1 MIGNNFIN
9 LHSGRGSIMS
19 GNRRLFW
26 GIVDKIGA
34 LIDSGRYSPGSR
46 LPPERELAE
55 TFNVS
60 RPTVREAII
69 ALEVQEKVEV
79 KTGSG
84 VYVLKPVNQLGSDK
98 LINAFEVTQARALI
112 EGEVAAIAATTITED
127 ELARLKQT
135 LVDMENHHAIAAA
148 DKEFHHIIVTATR
161 NNAMILSVAN
171 LWKLRSS
178 TPEIIKD
185 YDSVCSKDNSQTL
198 AEHKAI
204 YQALKSGD
212 ASQARTAM
220 HSHFNRLINALF
232 EAVELRALEEIQR
245 KNSEKRGLYSIPNT
259 AN

>member
-1 MIGNNFIN
+1 M
-9 LHSGRGSIMS
+9 

-26 GIVDKIGA
+26 SIVEKIEA
-34 LIDSGRYSPGSR
+34 SIDSGVYSPGSR

-55 TFNVS
+55 MFNIS

-69 ALEVQEKVEV
+69 ALEVRKKVEV

-84 VYVLKPVNQLGSDK
+84 VYVLKTVNQASMQEK
-98 LINAFEVTQARALI
+98 VNAFEVTQARALI
-112 EGEVAAIAATTITED
+112 EGEVAAIAATTITEE
-127 ELARLKQT
+127 ELASLHQT
-135 LVDMENHHAIAAA
+135 LVDMENGQYIEAA
-148 DKEFHHIIVTATR
+148 DKAFHQIIARATR
-161 NNAMILSVAN
+161 NNAMILSAEN

-185 YDSVCSKDNSQTL
+185 YDSVCSKDNSKTL

-212 ASQARTAM
+212 ATLARSAM

-232 EAVELRALEEIQR
+232 DAIESRALEEIKR
-245 KNSEKRGLYSIPNT
+245 KNSEKRGLYSIPNST
-259 AN
+259 FS

>member
-1 MIGNNFIN
+1 
-9 LHSGRGSIMS
+9 MS

-26 GIVDKIGA
+26 SIVDKIET
-34 LIDSGRYSPGSR
+34 LIDSGMYSPGSR

-69 ALEVQEKVEV
+69 ALEVREKIEV

-84 VYVLKPVNQLGSDK
+84 VYVLKSVNQPSMQDK
-98 LINAFEVTQARALI
+98 VNAFEVTQARALI
-112 EGEVAAIAATTITED
+112 EGEVAAIAATTITKD
-127 ELARLKQT
+127 ELECLHQT
-135 LVDMENHHAIAAA
+135 LVDMENGQYVEAA
-148 DKEFHHIIVTATR
+148 DKEFHRIIAHATR
-161 NNAMILSVAN
+161 NNAMILSATN

-185 YDSVCSKDNSQTL
+185 YNSVCSKDNSKTL

-212 ASQARTAM
+212 ATQARSAM

-232 EAVELRALEEIQR
+232 DAIEFRALEEIKR
-245 KNSEKRGLYSIPNT
+245 KNSEKRGLYSIPNQLT
-259 AN
+259 P

>member
-1 MIGNNFIN
+1 
-9 LHSGRGSIMS
+9 MS
-19 GNRRLFW
+19 SNRRLFW
-26 GIVDKIGA
+26 SIVEKIEA
-34 LIDSGRYSPGSR
+34 LIDSGMYSPGSR

-69 ALEVQEKVEV
+69 ALEVREKVEV

-84 VYVLKPVNQLGSDK
+84 VYVLKAVNQLGSQK
-98 LINAFEVTQARALI
+98 EVNAFEVTQARALI

-127 ELARLKQT
+127 ELVRLDQT
-135 LVDMENHHAIAAA
+135 LIDMENNHFIAAA
-148 DKEFHHIIVTATR
+148 DKEFHQIIANATR
-161 NNAMILSVAN
+161 NSAMILSVEN

-178 TPEIIKD
+178 TPEIIRD
-185 YDSVCSKDNSQTL
+185 YDSVCSKNSSKTL

-212 ASQARTAM
+212 SSQARSAM

-232 EAVELRALEEIQR
+232 DAIELRALEEI
-245 KNSEKRGLYSIPNT
+245 KLKSSEKRGLYSIPHSIEN
-259 AN
+259 